1 MKNKV
6 VIIGCGNVGMSY
18 AYSLLNQKT
27 SVNELVLIDVNKE
40 KTEGEVMDLNHGL
53 PYSPSKIDIRV
64 GNYDD
69 CHDAKIIM
77 IAAGRNQDVHET
89 RMDLIDK
96 NIVVFKDILSNV
108 MRTGFNGYFI
118 IATNPVDVMTYVTYK
133 YSDFPK
139 EKVIGTGTTLDSA
152 RLRYEVGNKLNINP
166 KNIHAYV
173 IGEHGDTEMI
183 PWSKATLGLDDLN
196 NYLTKEEKKQLEE
209 KVKNMAYEIIK
220 LKGNTSYG
228 IGMALTRITNAILN
242 NENAILTISSY
253 DEENGLFIGYPTI
266 INNNGAIKRL
276 AILMNHDEEIKYKH
290 SLQTLKN
297 VTHSIKDK
305 IQ

>member
-27 SVNELVLIDVNKE
+27 PVNELVLIDVNTE

-64 GNYDD
+64 GDYND

-77 IAAGRNQDVHET
+77 IAAGINQNVGET

-96 NIVVFKDILSNV
+96 NKMVFKDIIDKIIKTS
-108 MRTGFNGYFI
+108 FNGYFI
-118 IATNPVDVMTYVTYK
+118 IATNPVDIMTYITYK
-133 YSDFPK
+133 YSGFPK

-152 RLRYEVGNKLNINP
+152 RLRYEIGNKLNINP

-196 NYLTKEEKKQLEE
+196 NFLTNEEKERLET
-209 KVKNMAYEIIK
+209 KVKNIAYEIIK

-228 IGMALTRITNAILN
+228 IGMALTRITNAILG

-253 DEENGLFIGYPTI
+253 DEDNDLFIGYPTI
-266 INNNGAIKRL
+266 INNNGAVKRL
-276 AILMNHDEEIKYKH
+276 SIPMNSEEKEKYH
-290 SLQTLKN
+290 QSVETLKKVISN
-297 VTHSIKDK
+297 IKNE
-305 IQ
+305 I